1 MRKNAPF
8 STTDSGH
15 AKAPD
20 FSIPDAAAKR
30 KAAAPPH
37 LKAANGHTEQPR
49 EDCPPLPSG
58 APAKP

>member
-20 FSIPDAAAKR
+20 FSIPDAATKR
-30 KAAAPPH
+30 KAAALPH
-37 LKAANGHTEQPR
+37 PKAAKGQPC
-49 EDCPPLPSG
+49 EDCPQVPSG